1 MSDEAAYFEGKPV
14 QIVGKRRMYVKIKT
28 DTHEKWVA
36 SKSVSDFIPES
47 VLKEAVAGVQ
57 SEEAKSSD
65 MSDSDS
71 VISDSKL
78 PDIKSRNSNLKEPK
92 RRSVTF
98 SPVVMTRD
106 LNTFANVPVIRGTR
120 SERSNSGLGSGWYT
134 LGNMESMVRET
145 AEADSEHPYTLNAG
159 ATVYI
164 SKIVGSLAQISSP
177 CAGWIEVD
185 ASGMNPL
192 SQESIDSLG
201 LEQSVPRPPSKIFA
215 KRGSQM
221 SARSSGGLSTDLA
234 DEMSDWIADQLQKVE
249 DEIYG
254 KKQEDHVIL
263 PPVHDLRDANRSLLS
278 VSRRR
283 KGSLNEPP
291 LSITDVPSVPIR
303 GIQLFS
309 EPTLPSVRYDDEPEE
324 QPISTHEG
332 DSQLRIQ
339 EDSECTMKSLGTV
352 NDSVLRHSLTSPPR
366 RSNLYEPDS
375 LTANPTSSEK
385 VFDPEPQILREP
397 VENPESPNSLFL
409 LLRQLSSTRKEIRRL
424 QALEGNIV
432 SQVIACFNLMSQDEE
447 DDDLEFLLLKTLQK
461 KKKFAKRFPDSSHL
475 ESHIANDVF
484 NHDVSMHG
492 FEKRSSGYNSS
503 RHGPTSN
510 WDRNEPD
517 PHERIF
523 KQHFGGSAPRS
534 DTKQSKSIHTSGIEG
549 RPVKKEDLMQQGKDL
564 IMRMAELM
572 GHADG
577 SLGEGNKKKLEKRSS
592 DYNLFRHG
600 SVSKWSESEL
610 ERHERELRDQVA
622 SLANSDEPSK
632 KQGST
637 GAETNIKT
645 MITIRNSDIN
655 LFRPESVPK
664 WSDSEIKRTVDS
676 MQNEMERLHETMIA
690 TAPVEP
696 QMGEASGSF
705 VVRSPEGMVQSP
717 NSSHMESREATRSRC
732 VSYDSSLL
740 FSDCSDVDDMLIHS
754 PSELSQISDPDEK
767 RLFTPSVV
775 RQIGK
780 TEIDETTSS
789 ECGSPP
795 TP

>member
-36 SKSVSDFIPES
+36 SKRVSEFIPES
-47 VLKEAVAGVQ
+47 VCKEAVAGVQ
-57 SEEAKSSD
+57 SEEAKSDD

-78 PDIKSRNSNLKEPK
+78 PDIKSRNSNLKEPN

-106 LNTFANVPVIRGTR
+106 MNTFANVPVIRGTR

-134 LGNMESMVRET
+134 LGNMESIVRET
-145 AEADSEHPYTLNAG
+145 AEAESGHLYTLNAG

-201 LEQSVPRPPSKIFA
+201 LEQSVPSIV
-215 KRGSQM
+215 KRSSQM

-234 DEMSDWIADQLQKVE
+234 GDMSDWIADQLQKVE

-254 KKQEDHVIL
+254 KKEGDHVIL

-303 GIQLFS
+303 GMQSFS

-352 NDSVLRHSLTSPPR
+352 NDSVLRHSLTYPSR

-375 LTANPTSSEK
+375 LTNLTSSEK
-385 VFDPEPQILREP
+385 VLDPEPQILREP
-397 VENPESPNSLFL
+397 VENSESPNSLFL

-424 QALEGNIV
+424 QSLESNIV
-432 SQVIACFNLMSQDEE
+432 SQVIACFDLISSQDEE
-447 DDDLEFLLLKTLQK
+447 DEDLEFLLWQTLQKKK

-484 NHDVSMHG
+484 NHDVSMNG

-534 DTKQSKSIHTSGIEG
+534 DTKQSKSIHTSGIEE

-564 IMRMAELM
+564 IMKMAELM

-577 SLGEGNKKKLEKRSS
+577 SLGKGNMKKLEKRSS

-655 LFRPESVPK
+655 LFRPESVQK
-664 WSDSEIKRTVDS
+664 WSDSEMKRTVDS
-676 MQNEMERLHETMIA
+676 MQNEMEWMHENMIA

-696 QMGEASGSF
+696 QIVAVSGSF
-705 VVRSPEGMVQSP
+705 VARSPEGMVQSP
-717 NSSHMESREATRSRC
+717 SSRHMESREATRSRC
-732 VSYDSSLL
+732 LSYDSSVL
-740 FSDCSDVDDMLIHS
+740 FSDSSDVDDMLIHS

-767 RLFTPSVV
+767 RLV

-789 ECGSPP
+789 ETQCGSPP